1 MAGKNYY
8 DVTDWHVG
16 NPYTDIGE
24 VINSILADIKSRQ
37 QETDVNDEGKPGA
50 VIYIPSGDYHL
61 KTQVKIDISYLK
73 IQGSGHGF
81 VSSSIRYNVPQ
92 EQWKNLHDIWPGGS
106 RILVDLKPEKNDE
119 RSGAA
124 FLVERE
130 GDPRISSVEFENFCI
145 DGLHFVDDGNG
156 DPENT
161 YVNGKTGIYVASAQ
175 DSFRITGMG
184 IIYLEHGVTLYNS
197 DALSVHDNFIAECG
211 NCVELRGAGQASK
224 ITDNLMGA
232 GYRGHSIYAENFGG
246 LLVASNNIFPRG
258 RSIVHFR
265 GVLRSSV
272 TANRFHSFYPG
283 MLIFEDCRENLV
295 SSNHFLRDHEPW
307 PPMQGYDNGL
317 NDDYGL
323 IHIEGSCN
331 SVISNHI
338 SETIEMQYLK
348 PAGIK
353 PVVIRLVSGTEN
365 YVACNHIVATTQAD
379 KKEKE
384 GDSSCFDAQVGALLS
399 MNELVR
405 LSVDA
410 VRVDA
415 ASSDNIILDTCRES
429 EAAMDFDI
437 NVFRGIPGK

>member
-92 EQWKNLHDIWPGGS
+92 EQWKDLHDIWPGGS

-348 PAGIK
+348 PAGQSLW
-353 PVVIRLVSGTEN
+353 VIRLVSGTEN

>member
-92 EQWKNLHDIWPGGS
+92 EQWKDLHDIWPGGS

-348 PAGIK
+348 PAEIK

-415 ASSDNIILDTCRES
+415 ASSDNVILDTCRES
-429 EAAMDFDI
+429 ETAMDFDI

>member
-92 EQWKNLHDIWPGGS
+92 EQWKDLHDIWPGGS

-353 PVVIRLVSGTEN
+353 PVVIHLVSGTEN

-399 MNELVR
+399 MNKLVR

-415 ASSDNIILDTCRES
+415 ASSDNVILDTCREN
-429 EAAMDFDI
+429 EAAMDFDA

>member
-92 EQWKNLHDIWPGGS
+92 EQWKDLHDIWPGGS

-175 DSFRITGMG
+175 DSFRIIGMG

-415 ASSDNIILDTCRES
+415 ASSDNVILDTCRES

>member
-92 EQWKNLHDIWPGGS
+92 EQWKDLHDIWPGGS
-106 RILVDLKPEKNDE
+106 RILVDLKPDKNDE

-415 ASSDNIILDTCRES
+415 ASSDNVILDTCRES